1 MGYKSSTIG
10 EMHIQAVNR
19 RIIPNRLAKPM
30 WSTVLMVAEVKHQI
44 EIPVLTI
51 ASYVLVYVYVPTL
64 GTEDSWRTETYRT
77 EWAMASIATL
87 NHQRVV
93 LRMTKVPMFH
103 HKCFSALDR

>member
-77 EWAMASIATL
+77 E
-87 NHQRVV
+87 
-93 LRMTKVPMFH
+93 
-103 HKCFSALDR
+103 